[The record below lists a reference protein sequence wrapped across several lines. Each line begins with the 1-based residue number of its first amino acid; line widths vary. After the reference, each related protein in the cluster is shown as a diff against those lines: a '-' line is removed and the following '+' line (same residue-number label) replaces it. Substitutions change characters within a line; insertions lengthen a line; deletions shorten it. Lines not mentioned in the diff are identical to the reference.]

1 MDIEAFP
8 EIESFQKLPRQVI
21 VKGGGFTLEGS
32 KGNELRG
39 LVINNIGHPV
49 KDIRIHLVVF
59 DSRKIPQI
67 STSVAANPDRLD
79 QGGIA
84 NFLFQL
90 KDYPTAI
97 KDYHLYAGWKF
108 DER

>member
-1 MDIEAFP
+1 
-8 EIESFQKLPRQVI
+8 
-21 VKGGGFTLEGS
+21 
-32 KGNELRG
+32 
-39 LVINNIGHPV
+39 
-49 KDIRIHLVVF
+49 
-59 DSRKIPQI
+59 
-67 STSVAANPDRLD
+67 VAANPDRLD

-90 KDYPTAI
+90 KDYPAAI